1 MGWTKREY
9 ILQAYEEIGLAA
21 YVYDLTPEQ
30 QNSALRRL
38 DAMMAT
44 WDANG
49 INVGWM
55 MPSTPDSSDI
65 DFKTNVPD
73 VANEAIYTNLA
84 VRLSAAF
91 GKVPS
96 AELKLLAGSSYK
108 TLLLFVTKDIP
119 QRQMPDTMPCGA
131 GNKPHAGF
139 SNQFFSA
146 LDTPLAVGNDNI
158 ITLE

>member
-1 MGWTKREY
+1 MGWTKREF
-9 ILQAYEEIGLAA
+9 IAQAYEEIGLAS

-30 QNSALRRL
+30 QNSALKRL

-44 WDANG
+44 WDGNG
-49 INVGWM
+49 ITVGWM

-73 VANEAIYTNLA
+73 VANEAIYSNLA

-96 AELKLLAGSSYK
+96 AELKALAANSYK
-108 TLLLFVTKDIP
+108 TLASFMIKDIP
-119 QRQMPDTMPCGA
+119 QRQMPSTMPHGA
-131 GNKPHAGF
+131 GDKPQIGF
-139 SNQFFSA
+139 SNQFFS
-146 LDTPLAVGNDNI
+146 TPNDQLAAGNDNI